1 VEVMPD
7 SLETDSARRS
17 RPAFKSDAGRIVY
30 GGGAITP
37 DIIVRPDTLTT
48 AEQKVFNAFAPKTA
62 DVRATLM
69 DYSLELKKTVKPDFT
84 VLPAWREEFYRRL
97 QTKGVTMDHT
107 QYEQA
112 GSEIDRLLG
121 NTVAR
126 LAFGDSTAKRRS
138 VPDDNQLVHAL
149 SVLRQSASQK
159 DLFIIAQ
166 REQAAAASA
175 SASRN

>member
-1 VEVMPD
+1 
-7 SLETDSARRS
+7 
-17 RPAFKSDAGRIVY
+17 
-30 GGGAITP
+30 
-37 DIIVRPDTLTT
+37 
-48 AEQKVFNAFAPKTA
+48 
-62 DVRATLM
+62 M
-69 DYSLELKKTVKPDFT
+69 DYSLELKKGVRPDFT

-97 QTKGVTMDHT
+97 QTKGVTIDHA

-138 VPDDNQLVHAL
+138 VPEDNQLMHAL
-149 SVLRQSASQK
+149 QVLKQSASQK

>member
-1 VEVMPD
+1 MPD
-7 SLETDSARRS
+7 SLETDSVRRS
-17 RPAFKSDAGRIVY
+17 RPVFKSDAGRVVY

-48 AEQKVFNAFAPKTA
+48 AEQRVFNAFAPKTT

-69 DYSLELKKTVKPDFT
+69 DYALQLKKTVRPDFT
-84 VLPAWREEFYRRL
+84 VPPAWREEFYRRL
-97 QTKGVTMDHT
+97 QTKGVTIDHA

-138 VPDDNQLVHAL
+138 IPEDNQLTHAL
-149 SVLRQSASQK
+149 QVLKQSASQK
-159 DLFIIAQ
+159 DLFLIAQ
-166 REQAAAASA
+166 QEQAIAASA
-175 SASRN
+175 SARR

>member
-1 VEVMPD
+1 
-7 SLETDSARRS
+7 
-17 RPAFKSDAGRIVY
+17 
-30 GGGAITP
+30 
-37 DIIVRPDTLTT
+37 
-48 AEQKVFNAFAPKTA
+48 
-62 DVRATLM
+62 M

-126 LAFGDSTAKRRS
+126 LAFGDSAAKRRS
-138 VPDDNQLVHAL
+138 VADDNQLVHAL
-149 SVLRQSASQK
+149 SVLKQSASQK

>member
-1 VEVMPD
+1 MPD
-7 SLETDSARRS
+7 SLETDSVRRS
-17 RPAFKSDAGRIVY
+17 RPVFRSAAGRIVY

-69 DYSLELKKTVKPDFT
+69 EYSLELKKTVRPNFA
-84 VLPAWREEFYRRL
+84 VPAAWRGEFYRRL
-97 QTKGVTMDHT
+97 QSKGVTLDYA

-112 GSEIDRLLG
+112 APEIDRLLG

-138 VPDDNQLVHAL
+138 VGDDNQLTHAL
-149 SVLRQSASQK
+149 QVLRQSASQK
-159 DLFIIAQ
+159 DLFLIAQ
-166 REQAAAASA
+166 REQPKPSA
-175 SASRN
+175 TARQ

>member
-1 VEVMPD
+1 MPD
-7 SLETDSARRS
+7 SLETDSVRRS
-17 RPAFKSDAGRIVY
+17 RPKFRSDAGRIVY

-62 DVRATLM
+62 DVRVTLM
-69 DYSLELKKTVKPDFT
+69 DYSLELKKTVRPDFT
-84 VLPAWREEFYRRL
+84 VPPTWRQEFLRRL
-97 QTKGVTMDHT
+97 QAKGVTVDPA

-112 GSEIDRLLG
+112 SAEIDRLLG

-149 SVLRQSASQK
+149 QVLKQSASQK

-166 REQAAAASA
+166 REQANSSA
-175 SASRN
+175 TAQR

>member
-1 VEVMPD
+1 MPD
-7 SLETDSARRS
+7 SLETDSVKRS

-69 DYSLELKKTVKPDFT
+69 DYALELKKSVKPNFT
-84 VLPAWREEFYRRL
+84 VPPTWREEFYRRL
-97 QTKGVTMDHT
+97 QAKGVTLD
-107 QYEQA
+107 QAKYEQA
-112 GSEIDRLLG
+112 GQEIDRLIG

-138 VPDDNQLVHAL
+138 IPDDAQLVHAIQ
-149 SVLRQSASQK
+149 VLRESQSQK
-159 DLFIIAQ
+159 DLFAIAQ
-166 REQAAAASA
+166 REQSTAAITAK
-175 SASRN
+175 R